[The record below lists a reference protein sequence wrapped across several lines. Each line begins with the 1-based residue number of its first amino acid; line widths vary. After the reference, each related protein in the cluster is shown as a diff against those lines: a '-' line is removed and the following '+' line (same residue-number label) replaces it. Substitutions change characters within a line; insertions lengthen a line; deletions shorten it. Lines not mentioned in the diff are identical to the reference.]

1 MSILRFCY
9 TRNLPRPRPWS
20 RFVLQYREKK
30 GRDDAC
36 LRRKNR
42 SCAQDQLLDLAAGG
56 LFEHGSPRCCR
67 LSDRRAAQLGKN
79 IAFCVVLQATIAT
92 SSLAACFVD
101 QRNFSLCDTASAFPV
116 HLGIKKLDRF
126 RPKPYICLFVEICH
140 KVLEAHQSPS
150 I

>member
-1 MSILRFCY
+1 MRASDGKIEAVLRISSR
-9 TRNLPRPRPWS
+9 TLPRVDFLS
-20 RFVLQYREKK
+20 TLLQ
-30 GRDDAC
+30 DAAVFPTGEPP
-36 LRRKNR
+36 
-42 SCAQDQLLDLAAGG
+42 SS
-56 LFEHGSPRCCR
+56 E
-67 LSDRRAAQLGKN
+67 N

-101 QRNFSLCDTASAFPV
+101 QRNFSLCGTASAFPV

-140 KVLEAHQSPS
+140 KVLAAHQSPS